1 MLMRRTSIS
10 RRFRID
16 DASTEMTCL
25 RRRAA
30 PPFALLLLTM
40 LGLAGCV
47 SAPSAVDQ
55 ARFQEGKR
63 LYRAADYPA
72 AAAVFRP
79 LAEEGLNGAQMMLA
93 MSLLR
98 QGPRWAEAEG
108 PIDPVQ
114 VTAPQREAL
123 RWFER
128 AARDGDERAQ
138 RVLDNFAERGLRP
151 S

>member
-1 MLMRRTSIS
+1 
-10 RRFRID
+10 
-16 DASTEMTCL
+16 MTRL

-30 PPFALLLLTM
+30 PPVSLLLLTM

-47 SAPSAVDQ
+47 SAPSAAEQ
-55 ARFQEGKR
+55 AQFEQGRQ

-72 AAAVFRP
+72 AAAIFRP
-79 LAEEGLNGAQMMLA
+79 LAERGLNGAQMMLA

-98 QGPRWAEAEG
+98 QGPHWAEAEG

-123 RWFER
+123 RWFKR
-128 AARDGDERAQ
+128 AAQDGDERAQ

-151 S
+151 P